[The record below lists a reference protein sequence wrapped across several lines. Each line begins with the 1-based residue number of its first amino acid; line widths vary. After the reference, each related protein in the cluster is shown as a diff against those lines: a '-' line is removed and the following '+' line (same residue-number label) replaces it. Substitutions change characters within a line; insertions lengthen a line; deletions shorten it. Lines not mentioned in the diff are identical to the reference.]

1 MATPPGGNG
10 DVPREG
16 YYPDP
21 SIPGYVR
28 FWNGA
33 SWVPGTSRPA
43 PPDGEAMPA
52 APAGAAVPT
61 PTPAPSPSPSV
72 EETGPLF
79 FDEEPEGAHLHGNT
93 PEPASAWLADTSRQ
107 TGFGGERDRRVSWG
121 SATADAAAGGP
132 SSGPGGTPAPGG
144 RQGSGGT
151 SGSASGGS
159 EDPRRAP
166 AAPGHASGD
175 QRRGGGGV
183 DLRRTGGSSPE
194 AASGAVSGAPGERDA
209 RGTAADPSGGALP
222 GVRKPGRTSPRDDG
236 TVTIRALRRG
246 DGGSPRTAQA
256 DGTMAIRTMTPGA
269 GRPQAPAQGQDS
281 GQGHTPGQGQGQVPG
296 QGHIPGQGQGQVPG
310 QGHTPGQGHV
320 AGQGHASGQGVAPGQ
335 GRTPGQAQPSGQG
348 VPGQGV
354 APGQGRTSG
363 QAQPSGQGRVPGRGM
378 APGQN
383 QAPGQGHASG
393 QPPVSAQFRAGGHGQ
408 TPGQAEA
415 PGRAQAPG
423 RGSGSAQAPG
433 QGQVPG
439 QGNASGQ
446 GGRAAQ
452 AVGQGQVPGQGQA
465 PSQRQAGAQAS
476 GGVAAAAPVSAGAGG
491 GAASW
496 AQQVHQ
502 LAQPDRDEA
511 GAPPVVPWKPP
522 VSDPFLQAAQAQAA
536 ARPAGL
542 AKRLAARLIDTV
554 VLGAAVSAVAVP
566 LVSATLAH
574 IDEKI
579 EAAKLSG
586 ETVTVW
592 LLDGTTAGYLGIVL
606 GAYLLIG
613 VVYEVLPTAKWGRTL
628 GKKLCR
634 MHVRDIEAH
643 EPPTFGAALR
653 RWLVYGLLG
662 VLAIGVVNAA
672 WCLFDR
678 PWRQCW
684 HDKAA
689 RTFVA
694 GD

>member
-1 MATPPGGNG
+1 MSAPTPASG
-10 DVPREG
+10 DSSPTPG

-43 PPDGEAMPA
+43 PADGEGLPPAPAPAPA
-52 APAGAAVPT
+52 APV
-61 PTPAPSPSPSV
+61 PSV

-93 PEPASAWLADTSRQ
+93 PEPASAWQADTSRQ
-107 TGFGGERDRRVSWG
+107 TGFGGDLDRRVSWG
-121 SATADAAAGGP
+121 SPAAAPAADGAAP
-132 SSGPGGTPAPGG
+132 SASEAAAAPGPGGTPAAASASAPGD
-144 RQGSGGT
+144 T
-151 SGSASGGS
+151 PGSASAATPGGAPAS
-159 EDPRRAP
+159 GGPADPRRAAGNQRRGAGGVDFRRTGAAAP
-166 AAPGHASGD
+166 ETAQGAAPGATGD
-175 QRRGGGGV
+175 
-183 DLRRTGGSSPE
+183 
-194 AASGAVSGAPGERDA
+194 
-209 RGTAADPSGGALP
+209 DPTGGALP
-222 GVRKPGRTSPRDDG
+222 GVRKPGRTSPPDDG

-246 DGGSPRTAQA
+246 EGQPARTAQA

-269 GRPQAPAQGQDS
+269 GRPQLPDQNRAQPPAQDREPAEQGQAPGQNRTPAQGS
-281 GQGHTPGQGQGQVPG
+281 V
-296 QGHIPGQGQGQVPG
+296 
-310 QGHTPGQGHV
+310 
-320 AGQGHASGQGVAPGQ
+320 
-335 GRTPGQAQPSGQG
+335 PGQAQPSGGRTQG
-348 VPGQGV
+348 QGAAPGRPQPAAQNHAAATGQPSVPGQPPAQGHLPGQAQPAGQGRASGQFPPAQGQAPGPAGAAAGPAGAQGLVPGQG
-354 APGQGRTSG
+354 G
-363 QAQPSGQGRVPGRGM
+363 
-378 APGQN
+378 
-383 QAPGQGHASG
+383 
-393 QPPVSAQFRAGGHGQ
+393 AG
-408 TPGQAEA
+408 
-415 PGRAQAPG
+415 
-423 RGSGSAQAPG
+423 
-433 QGQVPG
+433 V
-439 QGNASGQ
+439 
-446 GGRAAQ
+446 
-452 AVGQGQVPGQGQA
+452 
-465 PSQRQAGAQAS
+465 
-476 GGVAAAAPVSAGAGG
+476 APVSAGAGG

-502 LAQPDRDEA
+502 LAQPDQDEA
-511 GAPPVVPWKPP
+511 AAPPVMPWKPP

-542 AKRLAARLIDTV
+542 GKRLAARLIDTV
-554 VLGAAVSAVAVP
+554 VLGGAVAAIAVP
-566 LVSATLAH
+566 LVSAALAH
-574 IDEKI
+574 IDDKI
-579 EAAKLSG
+579 QAAKLSG

-606 GAYLLIG
+606 GAYLVAG
-613 VVYEVLPTAKWGRTL
+613 VLYEVLPTVKWGRTL

-643 EPPTFGAALR
+643 EPPTFGPALR
-653 RWLVYGLLG
+653 RWLVYGVLG